1 MSSPLLEVKDL
12 QVAVGEEQ
20 KILLNGLNLTVC
32 PGETH
37 VLMGHNGAGKSTL
50 MSALMGDPRYTVTRG
65 QILFRGQ
72 DVTHESADVRARLG
86 MFLSFQTPE
95 EIPGITLENFLR
107 TAQSAITGKPVK
119 VFAFRKE
126 LAQQMD
132 ALGMDPSYADRYLNV
147 GFSGGEKK
155 KVEMLQLLLLQPKLA
170 ILDET
175 DSGLDV
181 DALGVVSRGM
191 DAYRKQTDGSLL
203 IITHNTRILEHLKVD
218 RVHVMVNGRIVRED
232 DASLIPWIDANGFDT
247 FEREA
252 AAQLEAER
260 ADHEGEPSRDAAID
274 AVRAAASSLGAG
286 MVQSLRATLD
296 GAGDACGN
304 ADAR

>member
-12 QVAVGEEQ
+12 QVTVGEEQ
-20 KILLNGLNLTVC
+20 KVLLDGLNLTVN

-65 QILFRGQ
+65 SIVFRGQ
-72 DVTHESADVRARLG
+72 DVTHESADVRAKLG

-107 TAQSAITGKPVK
+107 TAQGAITGKPVK

-126 LAQQMD
+126 LAQQME
-132 ALGMDPSYADRYLNV
+132 ALGMDPSYAERDLNV

-155 KVEMLQLLLLQPKLA
+155 KAEILQMLMLEPKLA

-181 DALGVVSRGM
+181 DAVRTVSEGVRLF
-191 DAYRKQTDGSLL
+191 RERTHGSLL
-203 IITHNTRILEHLKVD
+203 IITHSTRILEALHVD
-218 RVHVMVNGRIVRED
+218 AAHVMEEGVIVR
-232 DASLIPWIDANGFDT
+232 NGG
-247 FEREA
+247 
-252 AAQLEAER
+252 AELV
-260 ADHEGEPSRDAAID
+260 DEINEKGF
-274 AVRAAASSLGAG
+274 SSLKE
-286 MVQSLRATLD
+286 D
-296 GAGDACGN
+296 
-304 ADAR
+304 

>member
-12 QVAVGEEQ
+12 QVTVGEEQ
-20 KILLNGLNLTVC
+20 KVLLDGLNLTVN

-65 QILFRGQ
+65 SIVFRGQ

-107 TAQSAITGKPVK
+107 TAQGAITGKPVK

-126 LAQQMD
+126 LAQQME
-132 ALGMDPSYADRYLNV
+132 ALGMDPSYAERYLNV

-155 KVEMLQLLLLQPKLA
+155 KAEILQMLMLEPKLA

-181 DALGVVSRGM
+181 DAVRTVSEGVRLF
-191 DAYRKQTDGSLL
+191 RERTHGSLL
-203 IITHNTRILEHLKVD
+203 IITHSTRILEALHVD
-218 RVHVMVNGRIVRED
+218 AAHVMEEGVIVR
-232 DASLIPWIDANGFDT
+232 NGG
-247 FEREA
+247 
-252 AAQLEAER
+252 AELV
-260 ADHEGEPSRDAAID
+260 DEINEKGF
-274 AVRAAASSLGAG
+274 SSLKE
-286 MVQSLRATLD
+286 D
-296 GAGDACGN
+296 
-304 ADAR
+304 